1 MCTNIYVDPLPF
13 TCRVEK
19 EVAADSKEAKAFL
32 HSQQQTKKLKEEQL
46 PEKTQPI
53 SLTTSAPAAVASGP
67 PKVGGSGLTKGIIA
81 G

>member
-1 MCTNIYVDPLPF
+1 M
-13 TCRVEK
+13 
-19 EVAADSKEAKAFL
+19 AADSTEAKAFL
-32 HSQQQTKKLKEEQL
+32 QSQSQQQQL

-67 PKVGGSGLTKGIIA
+67 LKGGQVLTKGVLA

>member
-1 MCTNIYVDPLPF
+1 MSDY
-13 TCRVEK
+13 RVEK
-19 EVAADSKEAKAFL
+19 EVAADSKEAEAFL
-32 HSQQQTKKLKEEQL
+32 HSQQQQQQQQQ

-67 PKVGGSGLTKGIIA
+67 PKAKGEAALTKGILA

>member
-1 MCTNIYVDPLPF
+1 MSDY
-13 TCRVEK
+13 RVEK
-19 EVAADSKEAKAFL
+19 EVAADSKEAEAFL
-32 HSQQQTKKLKEEQL
+32 HSQQQQQQQQ

-67 PKVGGSGLTKGIIA
+67 PKAKGGAALTKGILA